1 MKILVINCGSSSL
14 KYQVLD
20 MNGEILLAKGLVER
34 IGMDGSV
41 ITHEKIGM
49 DKVRN
54 ETPMES
60 HKEAIQLVLDA
71 IIDPEHGVVKDMS
84 EIGAVGHRV
93 VHAGEKYASSVLIDD
108 DVIQALEECVELAPL
123 HNPPNLLGIAAC
135 QELMPNTP
143 MVGVF
148 DTAFHQTMPPE
159 SYIYA
164 IPYEYYQKHKIRR
177 YGFHGTSHKYVSQ
190 RAADIMNCNLD
201 DLKIITC
208 HLGNG
213 ASVSAIKR
221 GVCIDTSMGF
231 TPLEG
236 LVMGT
241 RCGDI
246 DPAIVTYIREKEH
259 LDQGVANEILNTKS
273 GVLGISGVS
282 SDFRDLEAASEEG
295 NERAQLAIKVFA
307 HKVRFYI
314 GAYIAEMNGVDAI
327 VFTAGVGENDI
338 AMRNIICNDL
348 GNLGIKLD
356 LVKNKTRGKE
366 AIISRDDSRVKI
378 ILIPTDEELM
388 IARDTLE
395 IVKGL
400 NK

>member
-1 MKILVINCGSSSL
+1 MKVLVINCGSSSL

-20 MNGEILLAKGLVER
+20 MTNESLLCKGLVER

-41 ITHEKIGM
+41 ITHEKIGL
-49 DKVRN
+49 DKKKTEVPRN
-54 ETPMES
+54 D
-60 HKEAIQLVLDA
+60 HKDA
-71 IIDPEHGVVKDMS
+71 IEQVLKAVQDPETGVVKSMD

-93 VHAGEKYASSVLIDD
+93 VHAGEKFASSVRITDE
-108 DVIQALEECVELAPL
+108 VIKALEECVELAPL

-135 QELMPNTP
+135 QELMPSTP

-164 IPYEYYQKHKIRR
+164 IPYEYYEKHGIRR
-177 YGFHGTSHKYVSQ
+177 YGFHGTSHKYVAE
-190 RAADIMNCNLD
+190 RASKMLNVNLE
-201 DLKIITC
+201 DLKLITC

-221 GVCIDTSMGF
+221 GKCIDTSMGF
-231 TPLEG
+231 TPREG

-246 DPAIVTYIREKEH
+246 DPAIVTYIREKEN
-259 LDQGVANEILNTKS
+259 LPQGKANEILNKKS

-282 SDFRDLEAASEEG
+282 SDFRDIEDAVAEG
-295 NERAQLAIKVFA
+295 NERAALALKVFA

-327 VFTAGVGENDI
+327 IFTAGVGENDVT
-338 AMRNIICNDL
+338 MREIICNNL

-356 LVKNKTRGKE
+356 PVKNKMRGKE
-366 AIISRDDSRVKI
+366 TEISTDDSKVKI
-378 ILIPTDEELM
+378 LMIPTNEELM
-388 IARDTLE
+388 IARDTYN
-395 IVKGL
+395 IVTKGRA
-400 NK
+400 